1 MRRHIRSTFAAL
13 SFGGLLLLIAVVV
26 YFPAVPKS
34 ILGWLALIV
43 VGIPA
48 YLLVEWLGQAIL
60 GSTFLSVR
68 SRFVRIA
75 IAVPV
80 VIALAA
86 VASAIGWGV
95 QWLVLNLS

>member
-1 MRRHIRSTFAAL
+1 MRRRIRSTFAAL
-13 SFGGLLLLIAVVV
+13 SLGALLLLIAVVV
-26 YFPAVPKS
+26 YYPAVPKS

-48 YLLVEWLGQAIL
+48 YLFVEWLGQVIL
-60 GSTFLSVR
+60 GSTLFSVR
-68 SRFVRIA
+68 SRMVRIA

-86 VASAIGWGV
+86 GATAIGWGV
-95 QWLVLNLS
+95 QWLVLSLS